1 MIALFAIP
9 MFYVFYETPRLF
21 VFALLALNGV
31 GIVIVQEY
39 TAVEY
44 LHRFAFDSPP
54 YRVGKLLAGLSIAIV
69 IVVVFQFVLRN
80 PARTQVRK
88 ALAQ

>member
-1 MIALFAIP
+1 MIGVFAVP
-9 MFYVFYETPRLF
+9 MLYVFYENPRLF
-21 VFALLALNGV
+21 VFGLLALNGV
-31 GIVIVQEY
+31 GVVIVSEY

-44 LHRFAFDSPP
+44 LHRFAFDSPA
-54 YRVGKLLAGLSIAIV
+54 YRVGKLLAGLSIAVV

-88 ALAQ
+88 ALSQ